1 MESGER
7 SPQPASLASLEG
19 ARRGEGWAAGASGHS
34 AVQRASGPGSQRVH
48 PLQEPGVS
56 MEWSCLVAC
65 SVYGHGPG
73 AARGKQGSG
82 NSRVPQSQQL
92 CPFLSAMVTEMP
104 GSHCLQVWSRPSPW
118 QRASRA
124 RLTPRLLGLCLK
136 AGELPS
142 AKG

>member
-1 MESGER
+1 
-7 SPQPASLASLEG
+7 
-19 ARRGEGWAAGASGHS
+19 
-34 AVQRASGPGSQRVH
+34 
-48 PLQEPGVS
+48 

-92 CPFLSAMVTEMP
+92 CHFLAAMVTEMP
-104 GSHCLQVWSRPSPW
+104 RSHCLQVWSRPSPW

-124 RLTPRLLGLCLK
+124 RLTPRLLGLHLK
-136 AGELPS
+136 AGELSS
-142 AKG
+142 AKGERLKVSLRDGSPPHENQLRKSRIVLKKLYLALIPPQKLQKQFLC

>member
-1 MESGER
+1 
-7 SPQPASLASLEG
+7 
-19 ARRGEGWAAGASGHS
+19 
-34 AVQRASGPGSQRVH
+34 
-48 PLQEPGVS
+48 

-92 CPFLSAMVTEMP
+92 CHFLAAMVTEMP
-104 GSHCLQVWSRPSPW
+104 RSHCLQVWSRPSPW

-124 RLTPRLLGLCLK
+124 RLTPRLLGLHLK
-136 AGELPS
+136 AGELSS
-142 AKG
+142 AKGKRLKVSLRDGSRPPHENQLRKSRIVLKKLYLALIPPQKLQKQFLC

>member
-1 MESGER
+1 
-7 SPQPASLASLEG
+7 
-19 ARRGEGWAAGASGHS
+19 
-34 AVQRASGPGSQRVH
+34 
-48 PLQEPGVS
+48 

-92 CPFLSAMVTEMP
+92 CHFLAAMVTEMP
-104 GSHCLQVWSRPSPW
+104 RSHCLQVWSRPSPW

-124 RLTPRLLGLCLK
+124 RLTPRLLGLHLK
-136 AGELPS
+136 AGELSS
-142 AKG
+142 AKGKRLKVSLRDGSPPPPRESAQKIKDSFEKALSCLNSSTETPETVSVLR